1 MTQKFVTDQKVKRMN
16 KRTVYITLDCDWGFE
31 PGDLVHIT
39 VEGDSRQVVPKCTAE
54 EKKNADAE
62 QSS

>member
-1 MTQKFVTDQKVKRMN
+1 MVKLKFVTDQKVKRMN

-39 VEGDSRQVVPKCTAE
+39 VEGDSR
-54 EKKNADAE
+54 
-62 QSS
+62 